1 MKYVKIASVLGAI
14 SLFCALIISLFNL
27 LTSPIIKDNNKA
39 KEEKIYKELY
49 SEYDSKNS
57 KEIEDLKGVSSD
69 IIKIMEIHDSND
81 NILGFV
87 YTVEGKNAYGGI
99 SLMVAIEEGPV
110 CKQVEF
116 LSNTESFASKVA
128 DHVRK
133 NYPQSE
139 SDSITISP
147 YDEEEIAD
155 VSSLSQDD
163 VSLIDVKCGATYG
176 ATLVRNLVQSALD
189 DAKGRF

>member
-1 MKYVKIASVLGAI
+1 MKYAKIASVLGAI
-14 SLFCALIISLFNL
+14 SLFCALVISLFNL

-49 SEYDSKNS
+49 SEYDSDNS

-69 IIKIMEIHDSND
+69 IIKIMEIHDKND
-81 NILGFV
+81 NVLGFV

-99 SLMVAIEEGPV
+99 SLMVAIEEGPIV
-110 CKQVEF
+110 KQVEF

-128 DHVRK
+128 SHVRN

-147 YDEEEIAD
+147 YGEEESAD
-155 VSSLSQDD
+155 VPALNEND
-163 VSLIDVKCGATYG
+163 VALIDVKCGATYG
-176 ATLVRNLVQSALD
+176 ATLVKNLVKSALD

>member
-39 KEEKIYKELY
+39 KEEETYKELY

-110 CKQVEF
+110 CKQVAF
-116 LSNTESFASKVA
+116 LSNTESFRDKVEN
-128 DHVRK
+128 HVK
-133 NYPQSE
+133 NNYPQSE

-147 YDEEEIAD
+147 YGEEKIEE
-155 VSSLSQDD
+155 VSALSQDD
-163 VSLIDVKCGATYG
+163 VSSIDVKCGATYG
-176 ATLVRNLVQSALD
+176 ATLVKKLVQSALD

>member
-1 MKYVKIASVLGAI
+1 MKYTKIASVLGAI
-14 SLFCALIISLFNL
+14 SLFCALVISLFNL
-27 LTSPIIKDNNKA
+27 LTSPIIKDNNKE

-49 SEYDSKNS
+49 SEYDSNYS
-57 KEIEDLKGVSSD
+57 KEIKDLKGVSSD
-69 IIKIMEIHDSND
+69 IIKIMEIHDSKD
-81 NILGFV
+81 NVLGFV

-99 SLMVAIEEGPV
+99 SLMVAIEEGPI

-128 DHVRK
+128 DHVRN

-147 YDEEEIAD
+147 YGKEEQADISSLDIDD
-155 VSSLSQDD
+155 VSS
-163 VSLIDVKCGATYG
+163 IDVKCGATYG
-176 ATLVRNLVQSALD
+176 ATLVKNLVQSALD

>member
-1 MKYVKIASVLGAI
+1 MKYAKIASVLGAI

-39 KEEKIYKELY
+39 KEEETYKELY

-69 IIKIMEIHDSND
+69 INKIMEIHDSSD

-99 SLMVAIEEGPV
+99 TLMVAIEEGPV
-110 CKQVEF
+110 CKQVAF
-116 LSNTESFASKVA
+116 LTNTESFASKVA
-128 DHVRK
+128 DHVRN

-147 YDEEEIAD
+147 YEKEESKDIDA
-155 VSSLSQDD
+155 LSQDD

-176 ATLVRNLVQSALD
+176 ATLVKNLVQSALD

>member
-1 MKYVKIASVLGAI
+1 MKNVKIASVLGAI

-116 LSNTESFASKVA
+116 LSNTESFGQKVE
-128 DHVRK
+128 DHVRN
-133 NYPQSE
+133 NYPISE

-155 VSSLSQDD
+155 VSSLSEAD
-163 VSLIDVKCGATYG
+163 VSSIDVKCGATYG

>member
-1 MKYVKIASVLGAI
+1 MKYAKIASVLGAI

-39 KEEKIYKELY
+39 KEEETYKELY

-69 IIKIMEIHDSND
+69 IIKIMEIHDSSD

-99 SLMVAIEEGPV
+99 TLMVAIEEGPV
-110 CKQVEF
+110 CKQVAF
-116 LSNTESFASKVA
+116 LTNTESFASKVA
-128 DHVRK
+128 DHVRN

-147 YDEEEIAD
+147 YEKEESKDIDA
-155 VSSLSQDD
+155 LSQDD

-176 ATLVRNLVQSALD
+176 ATLVKNLVQSALD